1 MKKSLLLGCAALALS
16 AGGALAQETDGGI
29 AVEEIVVTAQKRSE
43 NLQDVP
49 VSVTAFSAESL
60 ESRGVTNV
68 IGLNNL
74 APGLRVSSGDAAA
87 NPKIFIRGVGL
98 SDFNPNSSSGVGIYV
113 DGVYVG
119 SPLAQMAGFFDIGQI
134 EILRGP
140 QGTLYGRNTNGG
152 AVNITTRR
160 PTQSFAADASA
171 EYATYDAVNLTAGVG
186 GPVIDDVLAIR
197 VAGQYVK
204 DEGYTYNRV
213 TGDDVNA
220 TDYWAI
226 RASALW
232 TPTPD
237 FEGLFQVNRFAN
249 RGDATQTQHR
259 GTMAFD
265 PSAAGP
271 DGMCAPAFYTSGLCG
286 DAFGY
291 ADLDGNDR
299 ALDANS
305 QGKDKI
311 DLFGASAQ
319 LTWDLG
325 PVSLVSV
332 TAYSW
337 AHRNAFENTDGNP
350 FQMLEINYVAR
361 QQQFTQELRLQSDDN
376 PDSRLKWVAG
386 AYFMDETVKDAST
399 QDVLRALR
407 PTPDFFDIGASIAA
421 FSYPYT
427 QDTRSYAV
435 FGQADYNLTDRLVA
449 TVGLRYS
456 ADEKKM
462 DYRSQAEGGLVVL
475 LDFEDEKTFSAWSGR
490 LGLRYELT
498 DDVNVYA
505 TYNRGFKSGGFFGG
519 LATTA
524 EEMEPYDN
532 EQLDSF
538 EIGVK
543 SQLFDRRVRLN
554 ASAFYYDYQDQQVFA
569 QTVRNGLTVLVLD
582 NAANSEVYGAEI
594 EGTARITENFS
605 VDAGLSLLKAE
616 FGEYLFDD
624 GDPLTIDPDYSG
636 NTLPQAPEVT
646 FNVAA
651 RYSYPLANGAELN
664 GTVDAAYS
672 SKIYFD
678 NSNAERLSQD
688 AVWVVGAQG
697 GWTSPDGKIELGA
710 FARNLFDETYAVS
723 ISNIDSLGVDL
734 LSLNRPR
741 SLGVFL
747 RYKY

>member
-1 MKKSLLLGCAALALS
+1 MRKSLLLGCAALALMSGALS
-16 AGGALAQETDGGI
+16 AGGALAQEADDPA

-49 VSVTAFSAESL
+49 VSVTAFNAKAL
-60 ESRGVTNV
+60 EERGVTNV

-160 PTQSFAADASA
+160 PTQSFTAEAGA
-171 EYATYDAVNLTAGVG
+171 EYATYNAVTLNGAVG
-186 GPVIDDVLAIR
+186 GPVIDDVLAVR
-197 VAGQYVK
+197 AAAQYVK
-204 DEGYTYNRV
+204 DDGHTYNRV
-213 TGDDVNA
+213 TGNDVNA

-226 RASALW
+226 RLSALY

-237 FEGLFQVNRFAN
+237 IEALFQLNRFVN
-249 RGDATQTQHR
+249 RGDATQPQHR
-259 GTMAFD
+259 ATMAFD

-271 DGMCAPAFYTSGLCG
+271 DGLCAPAYYTSGLCG
-286 DAFGY
+286 DLFGY
-291 ADLDGNDR
+291 VDLDHNDR
-299 ALDANS
+299 ALDANAE
-305 QGKDKI
+305 GKDKI
-311 DLFGASAQ
+311 DLFGLSAQ
-319 LTWDLG
+319 VDWDLG
-325 PVSLVSV
+325 AVSLVSV
-332 TAYSW
+332 TAWSW
-337 AHRNAFENTDGNP
+337 AHRNAFENTDSSP
-350 FQMLEINYVAR
+350 FQMLEINYLAR
-361 QQQFTQELRLQSDDN
+361 QRQFTQELRLQSNDDGDDRWN
-376 PDSRLKWVAG
+376 WVVG

-399 QDVLRALR
+399 QDVLRDLR
-407 PTPDFFDIGASIAA
+407 PLFPDGYSLADSVAA

-427 QDTRSYAV
+427 QDTRSYAL
-435 FGQADYNLTDRLVA
+435 FGQADYRITDRLIA
-449 TVGLRYS
+449 TAGLRYS
-456 ADEKKM
+456 ADEKAM
-462 DYRSQAEGGLVVL
+462 DYRSQAEGGLFVL
-475 LDFEDEKTFSAWSGR
+475 LDFEQEKTFSAWSGR
-490 LGLRYELT
+490 LGLRYELS
-498 DDVNVYA
+498 DDVNLYA

-532 EQLDSF
+532 EQLDAF
-538 EIGVK
+538 EVGVK
-543 SQLFDRRVRLN
+543 SQLFDRRLRLN

-569 QTVRNGLTVLVLD
+569 QVLRNGLTVLVLD
-582 NAANSEVYGAEI
+582 NAANSEVYGAEV
-594 EGTARITENFS
+594 EATARITENFT

-616 FGEYLFDD
+616 YGEYVTLTDD
-624 GDPLTIDPDYSG
+624 FSG
-636 NTLPQAPEVT
+636 NTLPQSPKVT
-646 FNVAA
+646 FNIAA
-651 RYSYPLANGAELN
+651 SYSLPLANGSELN
-664 GTVDAAYS
+664 ATLDAAYS

-697 GWTSPDGKIELGA
+697 GWTSPDGKVELGG
-710 FARNLFDETYAVS
+710 FVRNLFDETYAVS
-723 ISNIDSLGVDL
+723 ISNIDSLGEDL
-734 LSLNRPR
+734 MTLNRPR
-741 SLGVFL
+741 SIGVFL
-747 RYKY
+747 RYRY